1 MRINKLYYLQFL
13 SGQPV
18 WNMVKNNTQDTLNQ
32 DFEDESE
39 QKGVQNNNL
48 NQGEYLK
55 QYSINLYL
63 YLYLILFY
71 S

>member
-1 MRINKLYYLQFL
+1 MQFL

-39 QKGVQNNNL
+39 QKRVQNNNL
-48 NQGEYLK
+48 NQGEYLMK
-55 QYSINLYL
+55 YSIKLYL
-63 YLYLILFY
+63 YLYFILFY

>member
-1 MRINKLYYLQFL
+1 MIINKLYYLQFL

-39 QKGVQNNNL
+39 QKRVQNNNL
-48 NQGEYLK
+48 NQGEYLMK
-55 QYSINLYL
+55 YSIKLYL
-63 YLYLILFY
+63 YLYFILFY